1 MLDLLI
7 IGTGPVGLYAAFT
20 AGAKKLNTQVIE
32 SLSYVGGQL
41 TTLYPEKPIYDFPGI
56 KEIKAKDLIKELYNQ
71 YLPFEKDVP
80 ITFNASLKEIVKE
93 IDYYKVIT
101 TNGVFE
107 TKTILLTTGNG
118 GFTPRPLELE
128 GVKEI
133 INLSYNV
140 LDVEKYR
147 NKDVLILG
155 GGDSAL
161 DYGNML
167 NGVAKSTSIVHRR
180 NEFRAAEDSIE
191 KFKTHGK
198 IYTPY
203 TPSNLKINGNLG
215 INLDL
220 INAQTNEILS
230 LNFDELIVSF
240 GMLPSNF
247 EYHKYGINSSNEG
260 IEVKTNME
268 TSLENVF
275 ACGNCVSY
283 LGKIKTIACGMGE
296 AAIAMHSIESVIFP
310 KKSKLPG
317 YFHPTK

>member
-7 IGTGPVGLYAAFT
+7 VGTGPVGLYAAFT

-32 SLSYVGGQL
+32 SLNYVGGQL

-56 KEIKAKDLIKELYNQ
+56 KEIKAKDLIKALYNQ
-71 YLPFEKDVP
+71 YLPFKKDVP
-80 ITFNASLKEIVKE
+80 ITFNASLKEIIK
-93 IDYYKVIT
+93 IDDYYKVIT
-101 TNGVFE
+101 TNGTFE
-107 TKTILLTTGNG
+107 TQTILLTTGNG
-118 GFTPRPLELE
+118 GFTPRPLELD
-128 GVKEI
+128 GASSI
-133 INLSYNV
+133 TNLSYN
-140 LDVEKYR
+140 LIDTEKYKD
-147 NKDVLILG
+147 KDVVILG

-167 NGVAKSTSIVHRR
+167 NGVAKSISIVHRR

-203 TPSNLKINGNLG
+203 TPSILKINGNLG
-215 INLDL
+215 INLNL
-220 INAQTNEILS
+220 TNAQTGES
-230 LNFDELIVSF
+230 LTLDFDELIVSF

-247 EYHKYGINSSNEG
+247 EYDKFGINSNKEG

-268 TSLENVF
+268 TSLKNVF
-275 ACGNCVSY
+275 ACGNCITY

-296 AAIAMHSIESVIFP
+296 TAIAMHSIESVIYP